1 MEGMSNKEVRSFSGA
16 AAPMIKGRAVSG
28 YAIVFNTKSEVMVDF
43 AEGRRF
49 REVIQPGAIT
59 EAMLRGSDIKMLLE
73 HNKQRLLARSKFG
86 KGTLRYQITGK
97 GVAYNFD
104 SPNTTDGN
112 FAVEMLM
119 RGDMTGSSFAFS
131 VAKDGDKWRKDGEIW
146 LRTIT
151 RIEQLYDFS
160 IVSDPAYNE
169 TTADVRSR
177 LSGTPR
183 GNGGDWQDKL
193 RKTAEKAGMKL
204 PSEDNE
210 PAGAWQ
216 ENLKN
221 LKKRL

>member
-1 MEGMSNKEVRSFSGA
+1 MEGMSNKELRSFTGA

-43 AEGRRF
+43 GEGRRF

-59 EAMLRGSDIKMLLE
+59 DAMLRSSDIKMLLE

-86 KGTLRYQITGK
+86 KGTLGYQITGK
-97 GVAYNFD
+97 GVAYHFD

-131 VAKDGDKWRKDGEIW
+131 VAKDGDRWRKDGEIW

-160 IVSDPAYNE
+160 IVSDPAYSE

-183 GNGGDWQDKL
+183 GDAGTWQDKL
-193 RKTAEKAGMKL
+193 RRTAGKAGMKL
-204 PSEDNE
+204 PSEDKA
-210 PAGAWQ
+210 PAGTWRD
-216 ENLKN
+216 NLKN
-221 LKKRL
+221 LKKRI